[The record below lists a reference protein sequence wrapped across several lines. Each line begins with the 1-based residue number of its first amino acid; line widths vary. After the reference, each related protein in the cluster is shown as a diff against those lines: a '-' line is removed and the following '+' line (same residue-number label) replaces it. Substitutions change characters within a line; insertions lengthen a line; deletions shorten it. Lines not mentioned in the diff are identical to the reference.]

1 MPYVL
6 YVPVVLCLFAYGLC
20 VVFVVYVVCV
30 CLLCV
35 LCVCLLMYVACL
47 A

>member
-30 CLLCV
+30 EFVVVLQLCYV
-35 LCVCLLMYVACL
+35 LVACT
-47 A
+47 